1 MMKELVSLKSL
12 LEKEEKT
19 ISNYNANIRM
29 LDEENEY
36 FEKKIEEYTKLGL
49 KDAFEREHFKT
60 IKMYSEDIKESFD
73 KVKEIR
79 REIKKYF
86 EMLD

>member
-36 FEKKIEEYTKLGL
+36 FEKN
-49 KDAFEREHFKT
+49 
-60 IKMYSEDIKESFD
+60 
-73 KVKEIR
+73 R
-79 REIKKYF
+79 RIY
-86 EMLD
+86 